1 MSKTKL
7 KPTWYAMYRGD
18 TFIDLGT
25 ADYLAEK
32 YHKKKQSLL
41 YLSKPAYH
49 RNAPKNSKRLTLYKM
64 EDQAMK
70 ETKEES
76 PLMKKL
82 SDILADKNDDYY
94 ITAAGSTIS
103 IYYCKCKLFEVV
115 LDEIN
120 NPRFLFDGMLTF
132 CGAFKMLIDI
142 DDEEDLTK
150 DWEFGA
156 SSDYMPVSD
165 EYRNWLNDPIL
176 GNIRSVALMIAVIY
190 GQIGELDGRDRRKL
204 AK

>member
-94 ITAAGSTIS
+94 INA
-103 IYYCKCKLFEVV
+103 
-115 LDEIN
+115 D
-120 NPRFLFDGMLTF
+120 
-132 CGAFKMLIDI
+132 
-142 DDEEDLTK
+142 
-150 DWEFGA
+150 
-156 SSDYMPVSD
+156 
-165 EYRNWLNDPIL
+165 
-176 GNIRSVALMIAVIY
+176 
-190 GQIGELDGRDRRKL
+190 
-204 AK
+204 